1 MFFLRSCAFALLTLC
16 VSSAARAQGNP
27 TAVGVAY
34 QLLDFQDLLFPI
46 GLDLDVSTGLT
57 RQFAVVGDVGWSRKS
72 SQQFGLRDITTAFD
86 VAGGLRWIAR
96 PDRRLAPFGQVLVGL
111 ERERTDIER
120 FGADWTSSVLVQ
132 PGAGV
137 VVRLT
142 KRRDLF
148 GEIDWRHVP
157 QQSEHTNALRVLA
170 GVRLKRSD

>member
-1 MFFLRSCAFALLTLC
+1 MLSLRSCAFALLTLC

-34 QLLDFQDLLFPI
+34 QLLDFQNLLFPI

-72 SQQFGLRDITTAFD
+72 SQQFGL
-86 VAGGLRWIAR
+86 AGGLRWITR

-170 GVRLKRSD
+170 GVRLRRSD